1 MYVNGKKLQR
11 QAAAAAGAVAA
22 LPLLLPFDASA
33 LAALLAQNI
42 YMYIIQ

>member
-11 QAAAAAGAVAA
+11 QAAAGAVAA
-22 LPLLLPFDASA
+22 LPLLLLLPFDASA